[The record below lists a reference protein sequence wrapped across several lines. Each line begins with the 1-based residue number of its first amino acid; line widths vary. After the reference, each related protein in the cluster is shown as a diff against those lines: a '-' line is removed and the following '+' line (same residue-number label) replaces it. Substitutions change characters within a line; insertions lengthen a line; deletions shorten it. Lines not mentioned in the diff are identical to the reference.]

1 MGLGLRGARRASAP
15 SLAEL
20 EIEAEIASRPRE
32 IEAELEIASRPRA
45 RLPSRPQS
53 ASKPA
58 HSSLVACVSGLGLG
72 FGFGFGFGLAFGF
85 GLRLRVSG

>member
-1 MGLGLRGARRASAP
+1 
-15 SLAEL
+15 LAEL

-53 ASKPA
+53 TSKPA
-58 HSSLVACVSGLGLG
+58 HSSLLSWMSSKPVASGAPAGGALVISPPGG
-72 FGFGFGFGLAFGF
+72 PAA
-85 GLRLRVSG
+85 